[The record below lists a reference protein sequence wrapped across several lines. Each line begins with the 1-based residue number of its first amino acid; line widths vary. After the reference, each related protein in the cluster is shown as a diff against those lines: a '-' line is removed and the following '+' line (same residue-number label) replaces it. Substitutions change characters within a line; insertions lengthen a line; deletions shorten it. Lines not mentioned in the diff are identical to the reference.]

1 MKKLL
6 LFLFCFFTQVHAAL
20 ENPITE
26 PLLCE
31 HRIIENTTINDDPE
45 VILLKRG
52 RTTTRTITSDC
63 NALYTGT
70 HKFIIQNPQDE
81 TEKTIYILLRAPLLF
96 HAIAISSHTK
106 FKTDASLQQWIF
118 DIIKILCEEK
128 GAQIDQEIICKLAS
142 GGTMVLNPLIAA
154 INNQASESII
164 TYFIDRTTTLT
175 KQYPYKFDAYTPI
188 YYLIERYKDENIIE
202 ELLEKMLEKEP
213 DLLHIQNKKN
223 TSLIS
228 FALEHKK
235 YSLIYTIYDHMKK
248 SKYYKQLKE
257 SKQLKNA
264 FINDVINYIFDSF
277 GTECVDRVF
286 EFSFLLRNQIKKLI
300 NKTDSQGYSLLYRL
314 VSCNTKSEQDA
325 REKQDALVHFF
336 SQALYSNETHKGK
349 TLFDAAKQAH
359 CSSVVLEALTY
370 HQNEQSPHRTLTS
383 PFFNLDY

>member
-1 MKKLL
+1 
-6 LFLFCFFTQVHAAL
+6 
-20 ENPITE
+20 
-26 PLLCE
+26 
-31 HRIIENTTINDDPE
+31 
-45 VILLKRG
+45 
-52 RTTTRTITSDC
+52 
-63 NALYTGT
+63 
-70 HKFIIQNPQDE
+70 
-81 TEKTIYILLRAPLLF
+81 
-96 HAIAISSHTK
+96 
-106 FKTDASLQQWIF
+106 
-118 DIIKILCEEK
+118 
-128 GAQIDQEIICKLAS
+128 
-142 GGTMVLNPLIAA
+142 
-154 INNQASESII
+154 
-164 TYFIDRTTTLT
+164 
-175 KQYPYKFDAYTPI
+175 
-188 YYLIERYKDENIIE
+188 
-202 ELLEKMLEKEP
+202 
-213 DLLHIQNKKN
+213 
-223 TSLIS
+223 
-228 FALEHKK
+228 
-235 YSLIYTIYDHMKK
+235 MKK